1 MKLPVAGFQLP
12 VAGFQL
18 VGQVAPTAL
27 PDNEARLSGDIHSLF
42 GVCPLPF
49 ALCPSPLRYS
59 LFVIHYS
66 SFRTFAS
73 RTRSR
78 TTHTACRLSVAGC
91 QLPGDTHSLFGVC
104 AHFVSSL
111 FVIRYSAFALCP
123 SPLASRLSPLASRT
137 RPLPLAGESPFC
149 PSHRQIKMKNSK
161 RAGSVDK
168 CRFLDD
174 STNNG
179 TIQVY

>member
-78 TTHTACRLSVAGC
+78 TTHTACRLSVARR
-91 QLPGDTHSLFGVC
+91 HSFVIRSLC
-104 AHFVSSL
+104 ALCL
-111 FVIRYSAFALCP
+111 FVIRYSLFGLCP
-123 SPLASRLSPLASRT
+123 LPLAPCLPPLASRITYTPLALGRRIPILPVPQADQNEKLQKSRF
-137 RPLPLAGESPFC
+137 G
-149 PSHRQIKMKNSK
+149 
-161 RAGSVDK
+161 
-168 CRFLDD
+168 
-174 STNNG
+174 
-179 TIQVY
+179 